1 MTAQTWPAVVH
12 ERLGT
17 YVHVLVTEEGLLA
30 EAEAVVLAGLAD
42 LDLACSRFR
51 PDSELVR
58 LTGLAGPVAVS
69 PLLAAAVQAAL
80 DVAEASDGLVD
91 PTLGRHLRAAG
102 YDRTFAEVA
111 PDGPEA
117 VRLPAEPGRWRDVGL
132 DAGPDGWR
140 LTVPSGLELD
150 LGASAKAWAAD
161 ELAAEVA
168 ELGTGVL
175 VNLGGDLAVAG
186 PVPEEGWPVEVSD
199 RPGGRA
205 LQVVAVEQGGLA
217 TSSTTARA
225 WRRGGR
231 AVHHV
236 LDPRTGRC
244 APSDWACVSVAAAS
258 CLEANTAST
267 AAVVLGAAAPAWLE
281 ARGCAALLVGS
292 DGTEV
297 RVGGWPA

>member
-1 MTAQTWPAVVH
+1 MTAQTWPAVAH

-17 YVHVLVTEEGLLA
+17 YVHVLVTEPALLDDA
-30 EAEAVVLAGLAD
+30 EALVLDGLAD
-42 LDLACSRFR
+42 LDAACSRFR

-58 LTGLAGPVAVS
+58 STGAGGPVAVS
-69 PLLAAAVQAAL
+69 PLLAALVEAAL

-102 YDRTFAEVA
+102 YDRTFTQV
-111 PDGPEA
+111 PQDGPEV
-117 VRLPAEPGRWRDVGL
+117 VRLPASPGRWREVRVDER
-132 DAGPDGWR
+132 PDGWW
-140 LTVPSGLELD
+140 LTVPTGLELD

-161 ELAAEVA
+161 WLAARVA
-168 ELGTGVL
+168 CLGTGVL

-186 PVPEEGWPVEVSD
+186 PVPDGGWPVEVSD
-199 RPGGRA
+199 RPDGRA
-205 LQVVAVEQGGLA
+205 VQVVAVEQGGLA

-231 AVHHV
+231 PVHHV
-236 LDPRTGRC
+236 LDPRTGRS
-244 APSDWACVSVAAAS
+244 AAGDWACVSVAAAS

-267 AAVVLGAAAPAWLE
+267 AAVVLGAAAPGWL
-281 ARGCAALLVGS
+281 ADRGCAALLVGR
-292 DGTEV
+292 DGAEV